1 MMLSDVHDMYL
12 NVYIYIVQLYY
23 CIGTRFCSASDVLP
37 LGSPASR
44 RVVQRCLLGAIGTA
58 PSPSS
63 GGSPN
68 VGFSALGEG
77 Q

>member
-1 MMLSDVHDMYL
+1 MYL
-12 NVYIYIVQLYY
+12 HTHVYIIQLYY
-23 CIGTRFCSASDVLP
+23 CMGTRLCSASDVLP
-37 LGSPASR
+37 LVGAPR